1 VRRRVGFGLVVLA
14 AGVALAQAFAP
25 LEWHWLAWVA
35 LVPILV
41 AAMVEPPRAAFL
53 LGWLGGLAFF
63 VPLLRWLDFTFTMYS
78 AIPWPLTWGPI
89 VLLAGYCALWVGAV
103 CTGMAVIARSAG
115 VGWASAAAP
124 FLWVAAEWGRGQLF
138 GGFPWGLVAYS
149 QYARL
154 PVIQVAELG
163 GVWMVSFVIV
173 AVNAAI
179 AAALLLR
186 GRRAI
191 VGLAMGALVVTLT
204 LWFGSGRLAVPL
216 PRGEVR
222 IAVMQPAIEQPLKW
236 DERYTHVTAGIY
248 FTLTDS
254 VGADGADL
262 IVWPETASP
271 VVLRRDPAYTA
282 ALVDR
287 ARRLRTPLL
296 VGSVDVGAG
305 APPGGGSPG
314 MGEPPVLTNTAFLLT
329 ERGVTGR
336 YDKIQLVPFGEYVPL
351 AWLIGFVRGWAEFI
365 SEMEPG
371 TKAVVFPGPPAPF
384 GVVICYE
391 GIFPGLVREFV
402 RGGARL
408 MINMTNDAWFG
419 TTSGPRQHLAMYPF
433 RAVEHRTALARSA
446 NTGISAFIE
455 PTGHIRR
462 SMPLF
467 ERGIMVESLP
477 LRDGET
483 VYTRFGD
490 WFAYLAL
497 AVAVGMIGA
506 GFAMGR
512 R

>member
-1 VRRRVGFGLVVLA
+1 VRRRVGYGLIA
-14 AGVALAQAFAP
+14 IAGGAALAQAFAP
-25 LEWHWLAWVA
+25 LEWHGLAWVA

-41 AAMVEPPRAAFL
+41 AGAVHAPRAAFV
-53 LGWLGGLAFF
+53 LGWLGGMAFF
-63 VPLLRWLDFTFTMYS
+63 LPLLRWLDFTFTMYS

-89 VLLAGYCALWVGAV
+89 ALLAGYCALWVGAV
-103 CTGMAVIARSAG
+103 CTVMAVLARGAG
-115 VGWASAAAP
+115 IGWACAAAP
-124 FLWVAAEWGRGQLF
+124 WLWVAAEWGRGQLF

-149 QYARL
+149 QYTRL

-179 AAALLLR
+179 AAAVLLR

-191 VGLAMGALVVTLT
+191 ASVAAGGLVVLVSVWFGLA
-204 LWFGSGRLAVPL
+204 RLGTPVP
-216 PRGEVR
+216 PGEVK

-254 VGADGADL
+254 VGVGGADL
-262 IVWPETASP
+262 IVWPETAAP
-271 VVLRRDPAYTA
+271 VVLRRDAAFTA
-282 ALVDR
+282 AVVER

-296 VGSVDVGAG
+296 VGSVDVE
-305 APPGGGSPG
+305 GGSPP
-314 MGEPPVLTNTAFLLT
+314 MLTNTAFLLT

-371 TKAVVFPGPPAPF
+371 TKPVVFPGPPAPF
-384 GVVICYE
+384 GIVICYE

-402 RGGARL
+402 KGGARL

-455 PTGHIRR
+455 PTGRIRR

-467 ERGIMVESLP
+467 ERGIMVEALP

-483 VYTRFGD
+483 MYTRFGD

-497 AVAVGMIGA
+497 ALVLAMPGA
-506 GFAMGR
+506 GFVMGR